1 MQPQAPYRIR
11 QASWPQDETAL
22 RRVRARVFV
31 AEQGVPEQLEWDG
44 RDAQAVHLIAE
55 TASGVAIGTARLL
68 PGGRLGRMAVVPEYR
83 GQGVGSAL
91 LEHALVLA
99 RQQGLGTLSLN
110 AQIQVVPFYQRFGFE
125 TVGDRFEEAG
135 IPHQAMRLT
144 VQ

>member
-1 MQPQAPYRIR
+1 MQPQPPFRIR
-11 QASWPQDETAL
+11 EASWSRDEAAL

-31 AEQGVPEQLEWDG
+31 VEQGVPEELEWDG

-55 TASGVAIGTARLL
+55 TAGGLAIGTARLL
-68 PGGRLGRMAVVPEYR
+68 PGGRLGRMAVLPDYR

-91 LEHALVLA
+91 LKQALVLA
-99 RQQGLGTLSLN
+99 GQQGLGTLRLN
-110 AQIQVVPFYQRFGFE
+110 AQIQVVSFYQRFGFE
-125 TVGDRFEEAG
+125 TVGKRFEEAG

>member
-55 TASGVAIGTARLL
+55 TASPT
-68 PGGRLGRMAVVPEYR
+68 
-83 GQGVGSAL
+83 S
-91 LEHALVLA
+91 
-99 RQQGLGTLSLN
+99 
-110 AQIQVVPFYQRFGFE
+110 
-125 TVGDRFEEAG
+125 
-135 IPHQAMRLT
+135 
-144 VQ
+144 